1 MIKEKRKNF
10 IKEYLMFNLSGT
22 LIFLICQIVY
32 LSLLLK
38 HDYSYILAS
47 IICTIISSILNYIFN
62 SFIVF
67 KTEKHSLLK
76 MIQIIGIYF
85 FESLPNSLILIII
98 VEIFKV
104 PEALSTM
111 VAPVIMTPIMFL
123 LSKKILKKE

>member
-1 MIKEKRKNF
+1 MIKEKNKKNL
-10 IKEYLMFNLSGT
+10 IKEYIMFNISGT
-22 LIFLICQIVY
+22 SIFLICQIVY
-32 LSLLLK
+32 LYLLFKL
-38 HDYSYILAS
+38 DYSYFLAS
-47 IICTIISSILNYIFN
+47 LICTAISSILNYILN

-67 KTEKHSLLK
+67 KTEKHSLSK
-76 MIQIIGIYF
+76 IVQIVSIYF

-123 LSKKILKKE
+123 LSKKILKK